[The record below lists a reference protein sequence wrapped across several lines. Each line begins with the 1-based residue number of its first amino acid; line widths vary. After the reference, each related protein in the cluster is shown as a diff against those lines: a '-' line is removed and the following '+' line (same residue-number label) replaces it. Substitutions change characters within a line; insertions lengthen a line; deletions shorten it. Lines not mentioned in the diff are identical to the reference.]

1 MNTNIPN
8 FKVLVAKAFRELLKD
23 PLWVKDQELSSKF
36 PSGNVYVHP
45 NGQVLHI
52 VTKGRARLIE
62 TQAEF
67 SVEVQKY
74 QEMVKSATARH
85 ILKGRLIYGQ
95 DFVDH
100 IPELIDLL
108 AENFK
113 IPRNELDMSA
123 GSLKKVEAK
132 AKRFGREKCLLPEY
146 FAPLVAYIGEMMR
159 QEINGRWV
167 MIVSRQY
174 QEVWEPWIV
183 DSKDLYCNSWSSLYD
198 MFAEGGIAI
207 YGYAEFAVKL
217 RRPHVEPSS
226 QPNVVSQWI
235 PAAGY
240 IPTDPPDSKSEGE

>member
-1 MNTNIPN
+1 VITKMP
-8 FKVLVAKAFRELLKD
+8 KSQVLAAKAVRELLKD
-23 PLWVKDQELSSKF
+23 PLWVKDQELSSTF
-36 PSGNVYVHP
+36 GSDSVYVHP
-45 NGQVLHI
+45 NGQALDVGAR
-52 VTKGRARLIE
+52 GRGRLFKSQE
-62 TQAEF
+62 EFLQAIQRYE
-67 SVEVQKY
+67 EIRKLG
-74 QEMVKSATARH
+74 ARH

-95 DFVDH
+95 DFIDH

-123 GSLKKVEAK
+123 DSLKKVEAK

-146 FAPLVAYIGEMMR
+146 FAPLAAYIGEMMR

-167 MIVSRQY
+167 MILSPQDK
-174 QEVWEPWIV
+174 ETWEPWIV
-183 DSKDLYCNSWSSLYD
+183 DSKDLYCNSFSSLYD

-217 RRPHVEPSS
+217 RRPHVEPSA

-235 PAAGY
+235 PAAIF